1 MDEFLI
7 ICALFG
13 LAWLGTL
20 ALGVFAAVALEPKK
34 DKKRR

>member
-20 ALGVFAAVALEPKK
+20 ALGVFAAVALEPKNK
-34 DKKRR
+34 GRK